1 MTEIEMTGLLVKLA
15 NYDVTGILITY
26 TGGGGDGQID
36 EIVYTTKELDKNS
49 YTALNSID
57 SIEMYL
63 PRAQKLIDLDLDL
76 YNTLCSFVMDN
87 ILQTV
92 DDLPDWYND
101 DGGYGTLSMLIPSGK
116 YEIINTIY
124 ITDTDTTRH
133 EGDLL
138 SKIEE

>member
-1 MTEIEMTGLLVKLA
+1 MTEIEMTSLLVKLA
-15 NYDVTGILITY
+15 NYDITGILITY

-49 YTALNSID
+49 HTALSDID

-101 DGGYGTLSMLIPSGK
+101 DGGYGTLSMLVPSGK

-124 ITDTDTTRH
+124 ITETDTTRH
-133 EGDLL
+133 EGNLL

>member
-15 NYDVTGILITY
+15 NYDITGILITY

>member
-1 MTEIEMTGLLVKLA
+1 MTEIEMTSLLVNLA
-15 NYDVTGILITY
+15 NYDITGILITY

-36 EIVYTTKELDKNS
+36 DIVYTTEELNIDHHI
-49 YTALNSID
+49 ALSRMD
-57 SIEMYL
+57 SIALYT
-63 PRAQKLIDLDLDL
+63 PRAIRLIDLDLDL

-101 DGGYGTLSMLIPSGK
+101 DGGYGTLSMLVPSGK

-124 ITDTDTTRH
+124 ITETDTTRH

-138 SKIEE
+138 SKTEK